1 MLSSADFH
9 SDFKS
14 WTVSTHEVGV
24 IGLLFERY
32 VPDETLTALLKEKD
46 RGIFSWKAKG
56 PSLVRFSLNQEGTQA
71 FTLTLAGT
79 LHLCS
84 ACTKCL
90 NEIEHEIELKLHM
103 RLLEQEVVHNEDKDD
118 ELVFDS
124 DSLDDEND
132 SVVGYFS
139 KKSIDLGL
147 ILREQIFFSVPD
159 YPYCGGPFAVEKE
172 DCRVLL
178 LTSSDDK
185 PRESPFMKLLK
196 KT

>member
-14 WTVSTHEVGV
+14 WMVSTHEVGV
-24 IGLLFERY
+24 IGLLFERDIS
-32 VPDETLTALLKEKD
+32 DETLSALLKEKD
-46 RGIFSWKAKG
+46 RGIFSWRAQG
-56 PSLVRFSLNQEGTQA
+56 PSRVRFSLSQEGAQA
-71 FTLTLAGT
+71 FKLDLVGT
-79 LHLCS
+79 LRLCS

-90 NEIEHEIELKLHM
+90 NEIEHIIELKLHM
-103 RLLEQEVVHNEDKDD
+103 RLLEQEVVHDEDEDE

-124 DSLDDEND
+124 DSLGDEND

-159 YPYCGGPFAVEKE
+159 YPYCGGPLAVEKR

-178 LTSSDDK
+178 LTSSDDT